1 MMPISFANIPSD
13 IRVPLYWVEVDPS
26 MAGLPMIHLRSLLVG
41 TMLPSGTA
49 VPNIPVII
57 GTQAQVDQKFGIG
70 SELSRMFKAFFA
82 NNFANEVWAGPVAEP
97 AGSPAAAQGAIVVTA
112 PPEQPGTIHLYIG
125 GQHVAV
131 NHGIDTIQQ
140 IAQEIHD
147 AIMAVGAYAGLLDDL
162 PVSAAV
168 TSPATGNGSA
178 VSFGVN
184 LRVQSVTP
192 GTDPGIDVGDLISGT
207 GIPSG
212 TLVTAQLTGTPGQAG
227 DYTCSQDM
235 TSAVTNF
242 DLNLTATGQVTAATA
257 ATTITVTG
265 VTAAGGTIQNGGSIL
280 AATGSAPP
288 TGIPVGTTIV
298 NQVSGNPQGDGVYTI
313 SHATTAAI
321 TTAVTAK
328 FGVTAQGVGIS
339 WGQGLTVTAATGTIA
354 IGAQVTGTG
363 IPPLDPTFVMAQTS
377 GTPGGNGNYIISND
391 ADCGPAASPV
401 PVVFTAGANAVILTC
416 NWKGVSGNDIRVDLN
431 YYGKIG
437 GEELAPGLQIALPP
451 TNFLRLGSGTP
462 DFTQLITNMGETE
475 FEYVAMPYTDAT
487 SLNAW
492 EVEYGFSD
500 NGRWGWKR
508 QHFGHVFSSRRGA
521 FSDLIAFGNS
531 RNSGVVSVMAWEET
545 VPTPVY
551 ELAAAYTA
559 KAQRSLSN
567 DPARPLQTL
576 QLLNCLP
583 APFHEQ
589 FNWLEIND
597 LAWNGLAIQKV
608 WPGSGFPQI
617 AREQT
622 TYQLNLYGYSDDAYE
637 LVTTLATLA
646 LLIRNQRYNITTKFP
661 RHKLA
666 DDGTRFGPGQAIVT
680 PGILKAELVSEYY
693 IDEYNGLVENA
704 AKFVQNLIV
713 ERDPNN
719 PNRVNVLYPPDLI
732 NQLRIFAVLAQFRLQ
747 YDRGVDA
754 EIIGTG
760 AQFFSGSNQASTL
773 PPLSFG

>member
-1 MMPISFANIPSD
+1 MPISFAQIPSD

-41 TMLPSGTA
+41 TMLPSGTGT
-49 VPNIPVII
+49 PDIPMII
-57 GTQAQVDQKFGIG
+57 GTQAQVDDKFGIG
-70 SELSRMFKAFFA
+70 SEIARMFKAFFA
-82 NNFANEVWAGPVAEP
+82 NNFANEVWAGPVSEP

-125 GQHVAV
+125 GQHVAI

-147 AIMAVGAYAGLLDDL
+147 AIMATGAYAGQIDDL
-162 PVSAAV
+162 PVSASVVEA
-168 TSPATGNGSA
+168 SSGAGNA
-178 VSFGVN
+178 VSSGIN
-184 LRVQSVTP
+184 LRVQSVIP
-192 GTDPGIDVGDLISGT
+192 GTAPGIAIGDTIAGT

-212 TLVTAQLTGTPGQAG
+212 TIVTSQLTGTAGQDG

-235 TSAVTNF
+235 TSAVTDF
-242 DLNLTATGQVTAATA
+242 DLNLTATGDITAATGS
-257 ATTITVTG
+257 TTITVTG
-265 VTAAGGTIQNGGSIL
+265 VTASGGTIENGRSIL
-280 AATGSAPP
+280 AATGNAPP
-288 TGIPVGTTIV
+288 TGIPAGTTIV
-298 NQVSGNPQGDGVYTI
+298 SQISGNPQGDGDYTI
-313 SHATTAAI
+313 SHQTTAAI
-321 TTAVTAK
+321 TTPVAAK

-339 WGQGLTVTAATGTIA
+339 WGQFLEVTGSTGTVG

-363 IPPLDPTFVMAQTS
+363 IPPSPTFVMAQTS
-377 GTPGGNGNYIISND
+377 GTPGGDGTYVISQD
-391 ADCGPAASPV
+391 ADCGPASSPV
-401 PVVFTAGANAVILTC
+401 PVTFAATGNAVVLTC

-431 YYGKIG
+431 YFGKIG
-437 GEELAPGLQIALPP
+437 GETLAPGLQISLPP
-451 TNFLRLGSGTP
+451 SNFLSLGSGTP
-462 DFTQLITNMGETE
+462 DFTKLITNMGETE

-492 EVEYGFSD
+492 ETEYGFSD

-508 QHFGHVFSSRRGA
+508 QHFGHVFSARRGA

-531 RNSGVVSVMAWEET
+531 RNSGVVSVMAFEET
-545 VPTPVY
+545 VPTPMY
-551 ELAAAYTA
+551 ETAAAYTA
-559 KAQRSLSN
+559 KAQRALSN

-576 QLLNCLP
+576 QLLGCLP

-597 LAWNGLAIQKV
+597 LAWNGMAIQKV
-608 WPGSGFPQI
+608 WPGSGYPQI

-622 TYQLNLYGYSDDAYE
+622 TYQLNNYGYSDDAYE

-646 LLIRNQRYNITTKFP
+646 LLIRNQRYNITSKFP

-704 AKFVQNLIV
+704 AAFVANLIV

-754 EIIGTG
+754 EIIGPSS
-760 AQFFSGSNQASTL
+760 QFYSGSAQASTL
-773 PPLSFG
+773 PPLTFGA